1 MSLAT
6 VLPSVTTNS
15 ATAQTS
21 RCRQRR
27 QITSTASV
35 AHHKASIPSGAGF
48 ESTPAARAAWV
59 SQGVRIPSN
68 ALRTAWST
76 TSAATAACCTLP
88 ISTPATTATPISS
101 SQRLPEVCSCRGS
114 GGGSPDGRRR
124 RRTRVAVPWTPRER
138 AAGVRRAPRRRR
150 TGWRRSRRLRRPLV
164 ERAEDEVRGPA
175 DRGKRPL
182 PRPTCLH
189 LGPPLP
195 DACASSIAAPRGIAV
210 PRVEGRCVCCPRA
223 LSGSLVHRQ

>member
-35 AHHKASIPSGAGF
+35 THHKASIPSGAGF
-48 ESTPAARAAWV
+48 ESTPAARSAWV

-88 ISTPATTATPISS
+88 ISTPATTANPISS
-101 SQRLPEVCSCRGS
+101 SQPLPEVCSCRGS

-124 RRTRVAVPWTPRER
+124 RRTRVAVDAAGAGGGCSSR
-138 AAGVRRAPRRRR
+138 AAPASNGVEAVTTPPPATRRARRR
-150 TGWRRSRRLRRPLV
+150 
-164 ERAEDEVRGPA
+164 
-175 DRGKRPL
+175 
-182 PRPTCLH
+182 
-189 LGPPLP
+189 
-195 DACASSIAAPRGIAV
+195 
-210 PRVEGRCVCCPRA
+210 
-223 LSGSLVHRQ
+223 GSPGAR